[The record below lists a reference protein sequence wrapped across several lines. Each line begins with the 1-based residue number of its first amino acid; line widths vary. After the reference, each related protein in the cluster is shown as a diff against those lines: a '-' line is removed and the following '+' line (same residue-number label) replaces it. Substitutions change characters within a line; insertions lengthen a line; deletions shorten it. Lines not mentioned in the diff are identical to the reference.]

1 MTFLKKHWKNILIA
15 ILAVLFLSKC
25 VSSGNYE
32 RKYKKEVQRT
42 DFVTDSLKEMFS
54 KSSSMID
61 SLNVVI
67 SKKDIELAS
76 KDAQLSIYQEQNAQL
91 NDRNKQL
98 SGKQVI
104 VSVPKGK

>member
-1 MTFLKKHWKNILIA
+1 MNFLKKHWKNILIA

-25 VSSGNYE
+25 ASSGNYE
-32 RKYKKEVQRT
+32 RKYKKAVQRT
-42 DFVTDSLKEMFS
+42 EFVTDSLKEMFS
-54 KSSSMID
+54 KSSSLID
-61 SLNVVI
+61 SLNAVI

-104 VSVPKGK
+104 VNVPKGK